1 MFPLL
6 TLLIGWGAVPAF
18 AQEEP
23 FDVFSSYYEELE
35 EESGAEDLP
44 YELPEEAR
52 DSLGELGVDGPSWD
66 SLSSLLPRRSFPW
79 PRSPPRRL
87 PEIL

>member
-1 MFPLL
+1 MRIAVLFPLL
-6 TLLIGWGAVPAF
+6 TLLIGWGAVPVF

-23 FDVFSSYYEELE
+23 FDGFSSYYEELE

-66 SLSSLLPRRSFPW
+66 LSL
-79 PRSPPRRL
+79 
-87 PEIL
+87 IHI